1 MDKSD
6 TYHRTWHLA
15 QLEGGAELTEF
26 EFASIRFREAFEHFV
41 LQATRTSSGADLNF
55 AELCVLHTIRMQAMP
70 TGASWI
76 ARMLNRDDIPN
87 IHYSLRKLA
96 NMGLIAGIKEKGSK
110 NINYQ
115 VTDEGERVTQLYAS
129 IKKEVLAG
137 QIEEL
142 SDFTTK
148 ISSATRMLTMLTG
161 MYEESARI
169 VATYSR
175 PQSDPALN
183 RKK

>member
-55 AELCVLHTIRMQAMP
+55 AELCVMHTIRMQAMP
-70 TGASWI
+70 TGAAWI

-96 NMGLIAGIKEKGSK
+96 NMNLISGIKEKGSK

-115 VTDEGERVTQLYAS
+115 VTKEGERITDLYVS
-129 IKKEVLAG
+129 IKKEVLSS
-137 QIEEL
+137 QLDEL

-148 ISSATRMLTMLTG
+148 ISSVTRMLTMLTG

-169 VATYSR
+169 VTTYSR
-175 PQSDPALN
+175 AQSSADTTD
-183 RKK
+183 KK